1 MVNVSKAEITFF
13 LFQICLFTVSFIYF
27 PTYLLIDFFLSF
39 LGNIPGGWAAVK
51 EELSTKYQQ
60 GGYPDMAAMI
70 KI

>member
-1 MVNVSKAEITFF
+1 MVNVSKAEIKFF
-13 LFQICLFTVSFIYF
+13 ISNLFIHCISYLFPNLFV
-27 PTYLLIDFFLSF
+27 DWFLSF

-51 EELSTKYQQ
+51 EELSTKYQE